1 MSILW
6 YNTRRVINMIKL
18 AVDAMGG
25 DNGSP
30 IVVEA
35 VLNYLKN
42 HDDVEFYVVGK
53 KEELTALEGKA
64 NIIDAR
70 DVMGMEDGA
79 LSILRKKETSMN
91 KAVEL
96 VANGECD
103 GVVSCGSTGAF
114 LTLSTLKV
122 KLIPGVKRAALGTF
136 MPTLIE
142 NKFTLLLDVGASNE
156 NTAEQI
162 AQFAEIGEC
171 VYRSVYKKEDV
182 NVYLLS
188 NGAEEHKG
196 CPEGKEAYQILKAA
210 KYPWF
215 KGNIEAKECLNGT
228 VDVIATGGYAGN
240 VLLKSIEGTA
250 MMMNALLKECLYTN
264 LQTKIGAKIAMPA
277 FKKLKGRVDP
287 SKGGG
292 ACLIGINKVCVKAH
306 GNANATAYKT
316 AIEYAISMIN
326 SPMIASLKEKY
337 GAQN

>member
-1 MSILW
+1 
-6 YNTRRVINMIKL
+6 MIKL

-25 DNGSP
+25 DNGSK

-35 VLNYLKN
+35 VLNYLKE
-42 HDDVEFYVVGK
+42 HDDVSFYVVGK
-53 KEELTALEGKA
+53 KEELTELEGKVT
-64 NIIDAR
+64 IVDAR

-79 LSILRKKETSMN
+79 LTILRKKETSMN

-103 GVVSCGSTGAF
+103 GVISCGSTGAF

-136 MPTLIE
+136 LPTLKE
-142 NKFTLLLDVGASNE
+142 NKYTLVLDVGASNE
-156 NTAEQI
+156 NNAEQL

-171 VYRSVYKKEDV
+171 VYRNIYKVDDV

-196 CPEGKEAYQILKAA
+196 CPEGKEAHQLLKARG
-210 KYPWF
+210 YSWF
-215 KGNIEAKECLNGT
+215 KGNIESKECLNGS
-228 VDVIATGGYAGN
+228 VDVLATGGYAGN
-240 VLLKSIEGTA
+240 VFLKSVEGTA
-250 MMMNALLKECLYTN
+250 MMISTILKESLYMN
-264 LQTKIGAKIAMPA
+264 LRTKIGAKLAYPA
-277 FKKLKGRVDP
+277 LKNLKKRIDP

-292 ACLIGINKVCVKAH
+292 ACLMGVNKVCVKAH
-306 GNANATAYKT
+306 GNANATAFKT
-316 AIEYAISMIN
+316 AMEYAITMIN

-337 GAQN
+337 GTKD

>member
-1 MSILW
+1 
-6 YNTRRVINMIKL
+6 MIKL

-25 DNGSP
+25 DLGSK

-35 VLNYLKN
+35 ILNYLKEN
-42 HDDVEFYVVGK
+42 NDVEFFVVGK
-53 KEELTALEGKA
+53 KEELVDLEGKVT
-64 NIIDAR
+64 IIDAR

-79 LSILRKKETSMN
+79 LTILRKKETSMN

-96 VANGECD
+96 AAFGDCD

-136 MPTLIE
+136 FPTAKENKYTLI
-142 NKFTLLLDVGASNE
+142 LDIGASNE

-171 VYRSVYKKEDV
+171 VYRNVYKKENVD
-182 NVYLLS
+182 VYLLS

-196 CPEGKEAYQILKAA
+196 CPEGKEAYQILKA
-210 KYPWF
+210 KNYPWF
-215 KGNIEAKECLNGT
+215 KGNMESKECLNGD
-228 VDVIATGGYAGN
+228 VDVLATGGYAGN

-250 MMMNALLKECLYTN
+250 MLVTNLLKESLYMN
-264 LQTKIGAKIAMPA
+264 LRTKIGAKIAMPA
-277 FKKLKGRVDP
+277 LKNLKKRIDP

-292 ACLIGINKVCVKAH
+292 ACLMGVNKVCVKAH
-306 GNANATAYKT
+306 GNSNARAFQTG
-316 AIEYAISMIN
+316 IEYAVSMIK
-326 SPMIASLKEKY
+326 SPMIESLKEKY
-337 GAQN
+337 GTQN

>member
-1 MSILW
+1 
-6 YNTRRVINMIKL
+6 MIKL

-25 DNGSP
+25 DNGSK

-35 VLNYLKN
+35 VLNYLKE
-42 HDDVEFYVVGK
+42 HDDVSFYVVGK
-53 KEELTALEGKA
+53 KEELTELEGKVT
-64 NIIDAR
+64 IIDAR

-103 GVVSCGSTGAF
+103 GVISCGSTGAF

-136 MPTLIE
+136 LPTLKE
-142 NKFTLLLDVGASNE
+142 NKYTLVLDVGASNE
-156 NTAEQI
+156 NNAEQL

-171 VYRSVYKKEDV
+171 VYRNIYKVEDV

-196 CPEGKEAYQILKAA
+196 CPEGKEAHQLLKARG
-210 KYPWF
+210 YSWF
-215 KGNIEAKECLNGT
+215 KGNIESKECLNGT
-228 VDVIATGGYAGN
+228 VDVLATGGYAGN
-240 VLLKSIEGTA
+240 VFLKSVEGTA
-250 MMMNALLKECLYTN
+250 MMISTILKESLYMN
-264 LQTKIGAKIAMPA
+264 LRTKIGAKLAYPA
-277 FKKLKGRVDP
+277 LKNLKKRIDP

-292 ACLIGINKVCVKAH
+292 ACLMGVNKVCVKAH
-306 GNANATAYKT
+306 GNANATAFKT
-316 AIEYAISMIN
+316 AMEYAITMIN

-337 GAQN
+337 GTKD

>member
-1 MSILW
+1 
-6 YNTRRVINMIKL
+6 MIKL

-25 DNGSP
+25 DLGSK
-30 IVVEA
+30 IVVET
-35 VLNYLKN
+35 VLNYLN
-42 HDDVEFYVVGK
+42 EHDDVSFYVVGK

-96 VANGECD
+96 VASGECD
-103 GVVSCGSTGAF
+103 GVISCGSTGAF

-136 MPTLIE
+136 MPTL
-142 NKFTLLLDVGASNE
+142 KDGKYTLILDVGASNE

-171 VYRSVYKKEDV
+171 VYRNVYKTEDV

-196 CPEGKEAYQILKAA
+196 CPEGKEAHQILKNA
-210 KYPWF
+210 KYSWF
-215 KGNIEAKECLNGT
+215 KGNIEAKECLNGE
-228 VDVIATGGYAGN
+228 VDVLATGGYAGN

-250 MMMNALLKECLYTN
+250 MMMSSILKESLYMS
-264 LQTKIGAKIAMPA
+264 LRTKIGAKIAMPA
-277 FKKLKGRVDP
+277 LRNLKRRIDP

-292 ACLIGINKVCVKAH
+292 ACLMGINKVCVKAH
-306 GNANATAYKT
+306 GNANARAFKSG
-316 AIEYAISMIN
+316 IEYAISMIN
-326 SPMIASLKEKY
+326 SPMIESLKEKY
-337 GAQN
+337 GTKD

>member
-1 MSILW
+1 
-6 YNTRRVINMIKL
+6 MIKL

-35 VLNYLKN
+35 VLNYLKE
-42 HDDVEFYVVGK
+42 HDDVSFYVVGK

-64 NIIDAR
+64 TIIDAR

-96 VANGECD
+96 VASGECD

-114 LTLSTLKV
+114 LTLATLKV

-142 NKFTLLLDVGASNE
+142 GKYTLFLDVGASNE
-156 NTAEQI
+156 NTPDQI

-171 VYRSVYKKEDV
+171 VYRNVYKKEDV

-196 CPEGKEAYQILKAA
+196 CPEGKEAYQILKAQN
-210 KYPWF
+210 YPWF
-215 KGNIEAKECLNGT
+215 KGNIESKECLNGT
-228 VDVIATGGYAGN
+228 VDVLATGGYAGN
-240 VLLKSIEGTA
+240 VLLKAIEGTA
-250 MMMNALLKECLYTN
+250 SLVATVLKESLYMN
-264 LQTKIGAKIAMPA
+264 LRTKIGAKLAYPA
-277 FKKLKGRVDP
+277 LKNLKKRIDP

-292 ACLIGINKVCVKAH
+292 ACLMGINKVCVKSH
-306 GNANATAYKT
+306 GNSNARAFQTAM
-316 AIEYAISMIN
+316 EYAISMIN
-326 SPMIASLKEKY
+326 SPMIESLKEKY
-337 GAQN
+337 GTQN

>member
-1 MSILW
+1 
-6 YNTRRVINMIKL
+6 MIKL
-18 AVDAMGG
+18 AIDAMGG
-25 DNGSP
+25 DNGSK
-30 IVVEA
+30 IVVDA
-35 VLNYLKN
+35 VLNYLSEN
-42 HDDVEFYVVGK
+42 NDVSFYVVGK

-64 NIIDAR
+64 TIIDAR

-136 MPTLIE
+136 MPTLVE
-142 NKFTLLLDVGASNE
+142 GKYTLILDVGASNE
-156 NTAEQI
+156 NNAEQI

-171 VYRSVYKKEDV
+171 VYRNIYKKEDV

-196 CPEGKEAYQILKAA
+196 CPEGKEAHQILKA
-210 KYPWF
+210 KEYPWF
-215 KGNIEAKECLNGT
+215 KGNIEAKECLNGS
-228 VDVIATGGYAGN
+228 VDVLATGGYAGN

-250 MMMNALLKECLYTN
+250 MMMSAILKESLYMS
-264 LQTKIGAKIAMPA
+264 LRTKIGAKIAYPA
-277 FKKLKGRVDP
+277 LKNLKKRIDP

-292 ACLIGINKVCVKAH
+292 ACLMGVNKVCVKAH
-306 GNANATAYKT
+306 GNANATAFKT

-326 SPMIASLKEKY
+326 SPMIESLKEKY
-337 GAQN
+337 GTKD

>member
-1 MSILW
+1 
-6 YNTRRVINMIKL
+6 MIKL
-18 AVDAMGG
+18 AIDAMGG
-25 DNGSP
+25 DLGSK
-30 IVVEA
+30 IVVDA
-35 VLNYLKN
+35 VLQYLN
-42 HDDVEFYVVGK
+42 EHDDVSFYVVGK

-64 NIIDAR
+64 TIIDAR

-96 VANGECD
+96 CAKGECD

-114 LTLSTLKV
+114 LTLATLKV

-136 MPTLIE
+136 MPTLIDG
-142 NKFTLLLDVGASNE
+142 KYTLILDVGASNE
-156 NTAEQI
+156 NNAEQI

-171 VYRSVYKKEDV
+171 VYRNVYKKEDV

-196 CPEGKEAYQILKAA
+196 CPEGKEAYQILKAQN
-210 KYPWF
+210 YPWF
-215 KGNIEAKECLNGT
+215 KGNMESKECLNGT
-228 VDVIATGGYAGN
+228 VDVLATGGYAGN

-250 MMMNALLKECLYTN
+250 LMMSAILKESLYMN
-264 LQTKIGAKIAMPA
+264 LRTKLGAKMAMPA
-277 FKKLKGRVDP
+277 LKELKRRINP

-306 GNANATAYKT
+306 GNANAIAYKT
-316 AIEYAISMIN
+316 AIEYAVSMIN
-326 SPMIASLKEKY
+326 SPMISSLKEKY

>member
-1 MSILW
+1 
-6 YNTRRVINMIKL
+6 MIKL

-25 DNGSP
+25 DLGSK

-35 VLNYLKN
+35 VLNYLKEHN
-42 HDDVEFYVVGK
+42 DVEFYVVGK
-53 KEELTALEGKA
+53 TEELTELEGKVT
-64 NIIDAR
+64 IVDAR

-96 VANGECD
+96 CANGTCD

-114 LTLSTLKV
+114 LTLATLKV

-136 MPTLIE
+136 FPTLIE
-142 NKFTLLLDVGASNE
+142 GKQTLILDVGASNE

-171 VYRSVYKKEDV
+171 VYRNVYKKENVD
-182 NVYLLS
+182 VYLLS

-196 CPEGKEAYQILKAA
+196 CPEGKEAYQILKT
-210 KYPWF
+210 KNYSWF
-215 KGNIEAKECLNGT
+215 KGNKESKECLDGS
-228 VDVIATGGYAGN
+228 VDVLATGGYAGN

-250 MMMNALLKECLYTN
+250 AMVSTILKESLYMN
-264 LQTKIGAKIAMPA
+264 LRTKIGAKIAMPA
-277 FKKLKGRVDP
+277 LKQMKKRIDP

-292 ACLIGINKVCVKAH
+292 ACLMGINKVCVKAH
-306 GNANATAYKT
+306 GNANARAFQTG
-316 AIEYAISMIN
+316 IEYAVTMIN
-326 SPMIASLKEKY
+326 SPMIDSLKEKY
-337 GAQN
+337 ATEN

>member
-1 MSILW
+1 
-6 YNTRRVINMIKL
+6 MIKL

-25 DNGSP
+25 DLGSK
-30 IVVEA
+30 IVVDA
-35 VLNYLKN
+35 ILQYLSE
-42 HDDVEFYVVGK
+42 HDDVSFYVCGK
-53 KEELTALEGKA
+53 KEELQALEGKA
-64 NIIDAR
+64 TIIDSR

-96 VANGECD
+96 CAKGECD
-103 GVVSCGSTGAF
+103 GVISCGSTGAF

-136 MPTLIE
+136 MPTAIDGKYTLI
-142 NKFTLLLDVGASNE
+142 LDIGASNE
-156 NTAEQI
+156 NNAEQI

-171 VYRSVYKKEDV
+171 VYRSIYNKQDV

-196 CPEGKEAYQILKAA
+196 CPEGKEAYQILKNSN
-210 KYPWF
+210 YTWF
-215 KGNIEAKECLNGT
+215 KGNIESKECLNGS
-228 VDVIATGGYAGN
+228 VDVLATGGYAGN

-250 MMMNALLKECLYTN
+250 MLVSNILKESLYMN
-264 LQTKIGAKIAMPA
+264 LRTKIGAKLAMPA
-277 FKKLKGRVDP
+277 LKNLKRRINP

-292 ACLIGINKVCVKAH
+292 ACLMGVNKVCVKAH
-306 GNANATAYKT
+306 GNANEVAFNT
-316 AIEYAISMIN
+316 AIEYAISMIK
-326 SPMIASLKEKY
+326 SPLIESLKEKY